1 MLFQQQRLYSV
12 KLGYVQLLVYIYI
25 YFVYMYVCVFVLTR
39 KCMNECV
46 RMYVYECIT
55 FIRM

>member
-1 MLFQQQRLYSV
+1 
-12 KLGYVQLLVYIYI
+12 
-25 YFVYMYVCVFVLTR
+25 MYVCVFVLMR

-55 FIRM
+55 FARVYIYIYM